1 MRVKKYTASSMPEA
15 MKQVRAELG
24 SDAVILNSR
33 VIQTS
38 GFMGFFRKNSIEI
51 IAAVDPE
58 AVTANKPDALDK
70 VQRETYNNPTAT
82 VKGRQ
87 HVPEVSAPQHGVS
100 DHLLKEITQLKNMI
114 KTNDSGSILPA
125 AIPEPIRSQ
134 IVRLKDQEINTH
146 ILDTLTA
153 SLLEKWYLG
162 GGTAQ
167 PSEIEKWCAEE
178 IEKKL
183 SAYPFG
189 GISFKKKFI
198 NIVGPTGVGKT
209 TTLAKIAAESVLKH
223 QKKVAFITTDTY
235 RIAAIDQL
243 KTYAKI
249 LDVPIEVCYNL
260 EDFKGAEEKFAEYDQ
275 VFIDTAGRNFRN
287 PKYVTDLKKAIDFDS
302 DIETYLV
309 LALTSKQRDMEEIR
323 KQFSLINIDKFIFT
337 KADETSVYGS
347 ILNMAEKFSTGV
359 AYMTN
364 GQDVPDDLIV
374 ADPKAIAN
382 TILGVSSYG

>member
-33 VIQTS
+33 VIQSS
-38 GFMGFFRKNSIEI
+38 GFMGFFRKNSIEV

-58 AVTANKPDALDK
+58 AVMAIKQDAQEK
-70 VQRETYNNPTAT
+70 VQKENYKKPAPFTERKQIPVENPSRNT
-82 VKGRQ
+82 VN
-87 HVPEVSAPQHGVS
+87 
-100 DHLLKEITQLKNMI
+100 DHLLKEITHLKDMI
-114 KTNDSGSILPA
+114 ETKDASSILPA
-125 AIPEPIRSQ
+125 AIPEAIRSQ
-134 IVRLKDQEINTH
+134 IVKLQDQEVQSS
-146 ILDTLTA
+146 ILDSLTA
-153 SLLEKWYLG
+153 ALLEKWYMG
-162 GGTAQ
+162 GGNA
-167 PSEIEKWCAEE
+167 SSLEIEKWIAEE
-178 IEKKL
+178 IARKM
-183 SAYPFG
+183 SGYPFG

-209 TTLAKIAAESVLKH
+209 TTIAKIAAECVLKH

-235 RIAAIDQL
+235 RIAAIEQL

-260 EDFKGAEEKFAEYDQ
+260 DDFNAAKEKFAEYDH

-287 PKYVTDLKKAIDFDS
+287 PKYVSDLKKGIDFDS

-323 KQFSLINIDKFIFT
+323 SQFSLITIDKFIFT
-337 KADETSVYGS
+337 KADETSSYGS
-347 ILNMAEKFSTGV
+347 ILNMTEKFSTGV
-359 AYMTN
+359 AYLTN
-364 GQDVPDDLIV
+364 GQDVPDDLVV
-374 ADPKAIAN
+374 ADPKVIAN
-382 TILGVSSYG
+382 TILGVNTYG